1 MSKYQA
7 THPDDGVLL
16 GYLDGELAAR
26 EAHEV
31 ERHIEACWPCRTEVE
46 ELDKTV
52 AECVRYRKHVLAA
65 HLPPPRNWCDLYS
78 EMERADAAAQSLF
91 SRIFRPLSGS
101 FRWSVTAIAAAVL
114 VCAVVYQW
122 RETPSVRAA
131 TLLKRA

>member
-65 HLPPPRNWCDLYS
+65 HLPPPPKCW
-78 EMERADAAAQSLF
+78 MHRAASTCRSGPVD
-91 SRIFRPLSGS
+91 RCRRPL
-101 FRWSVTAIAAAVL
+101 R
-114 VCAVVYQW
+114 
-122 RETPSVRAA
+122 
-131 TLLKRA
+131 